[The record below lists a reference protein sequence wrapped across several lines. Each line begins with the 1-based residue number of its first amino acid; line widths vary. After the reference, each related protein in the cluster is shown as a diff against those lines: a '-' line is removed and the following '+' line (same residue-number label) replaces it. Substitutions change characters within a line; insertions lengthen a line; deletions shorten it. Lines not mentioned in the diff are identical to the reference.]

1 MIHDRNLTSV
11 TAGMGSF
18 MKQMLTAKQS
28 IWEQVTGMI
37 YDNISE
43 LIGRTPLVR
52 LHMDNPE
59 IKAELL
65 AKVEFFNPGG
75 SIKDRVGA
83 YMLLDAEKNGKI
95 EPGATIIEP
104 TSGNTGVGLALMA
117 AVKHYNMILT
127 MPENMSQERQSLLK
141 AYGAKIVLTPAADG
155 MAGAIAKAKELLEE
169 IPGSYMCGQFDNP
182 ANPMAHYL
190 TTAQE
195 IYNDTEG
202 NVDIVVSAIGTG
214 GTITGI
220 ARGLKE
226 YNQQIQVIGVEP
238 LQSAVLNG
246 HPKGPHKIQGI
257 GAGFVPSILDLS
269 LIDEV
274 LMIDGDEAMAESRML
289 AKTQG
294 ILVGISSGAAV
305 LAAEKIA
312 SRPEN
317 AGKRIVVILPDTG
330 ERYLSTELFQE
341 TK

>member
-1 MIHDRNLTSV
+1 M
-11 TAGMGSF
+11 
-18 MKQMLTAKQS
+18 
-28 IWEQVTGMI
+28 MI
-37 YDNISE
+37 YDNIGQ

-52 LHMDNPE
+52 LHLNNPE

-65 AKVEFFNPGG
+65 AKVESFNPGG

-83 YMLLDAEKNGKI
+83 YMLLDAEEKGMI
-95 EPGATIIEP
+95 APGATIIEP

-117 AVKHYNMILT
+117 AVKGYKMILT
-127 MPENMSQERQSLLK
+127 MPENMSAERQSLLK
-141 AYGAKIVLTPAADG
+141 AYGAEIILTPAADG
-155 MAGAIAKAKELLEE
+155 MAGAIAKAEAMLRE
-169 IPGSYMCGQFDNP
+169 IPGSYMCGQFDNE

-195 IYNDTEG
+195 IYADTNG
-202 NVDIVVSAIGTG
+202 KVDIVVAAIGTG

-226 YNQQIQVIGVEP
+226 YHKDIQIIGVEP
-238 LQSAVLNG
+238 LQSAVING
-246 HPKGPHKIQGI
+246 RPKGAHKIQGI
-257 GAGFVPSILDLS
+257 GAGFIPSILDLS

-294 ILVGISSGAAV
+294 ILCGISAGAAL
-305 LAAEKIA
+305 LAAEQVG

-317 AGKRIVVILPDTG
+317 EGKRIVVILPDTG
-330 ERYLSTELFQE
+330 ERYLSTELFRE
-341 TK
+341 SN

>member
-1 MIHDRNLTSV
+1 
-11 TAGMGSF
+11 
-18 MKQMLTAKQS
+18 
-28 IWEQVTGMI
+28 MI
-37 YDNISE
+37 YDNIGQ

-52 LHMDNPE
+52 LHLNNPE

-65 AKVEFFNPGG
+65 AKVESFNPGG

-83 YMLLDAEKNGKI
+83 YMLLDAEEKGMI
-95 EPGATIIEP
+95 APGATIIEP

-117 AVKHYNMILT
+117 AVKGYKMILT
-127 MPENMSQERQSLLK
+127 MPENMSAERQSLLK
-141 AYGAKIVLTPAADG
+141 AYGAEIILTPAADG
-155 MAGAIAKAKELLEE
+155 MAGAIAKAEAMLRE
-169 IPGSYMCGQFDNP
+169 IPGSYMCGQFDNE

-195 IYNDTEG
+195 IYADTNG
-202 NVDIVVSAIGTG
+202 KVDIVVAAIGTG

-226 YNQQIQVIGVEP
+226 YHKDIQIIGVEP
-238 LQSAVLNG
+238 LQSAVING
-246 HPKGPHKIQGI
+246 RPKGAHKIQGI
-257 GAGFVPSILDLS
+257 GAGFIPSILDLS

-294 ILVGISSGAAV
+294 ILCGISAGAAL
-305 LAAEKIA
+305 LAAEQVG

-317 AGKRIVVILPDTG
+317 EGKRIVVILPDTG
-330 ERYLSTELFQE
+330 ERYLSTELFRE
-341 TK
+341 SN

>member
-1 MIHDRNLTSV
+1 
-11 TAGMGSF
+11 
-18 MKQMLTAKQS
+18 
-28 IWEQVTGMI
+28 MI
-37 YDNISE
+37 YDNIGQ

-52 LHMDNPE
+52 LHLNNPE

-65 AKVEFFNPGG
+65 AKVESFNPGG

-83 YMLLDAEKNGKI
+83 YMLLDAEEKGMI
-95 EPGATIIEP
+95 APGATIIEP

-117 AVKHYNMILT
+117 AVKGYKMILT
-127 MPENMSQERQSLLK
+127 MPENMSAERQSLLK
-141 AYGAKIVLTPAADG
+141 AYGAEIILTP
-155 MAGAIAKAKELLEE
+155 GAIAKAEAMLRE
-169 IPGSYMCGQFDNP
+169 IPGSYMCGQFDNE

-195 IYNDTEG
+195 IYADTDG
-202 NVDIVVSAIGTG
+202 KVDIVVAAIGTG

-226 YNQQIQVIGVEP
+226 YHKDIQIIGVEP
-238 LQSAVLNG
+238 LQSAVING
-246 HPKGPHKIQGI
+246 RPKGAHKIQGI
-257 GAGFVPSILDLS
+257 GAGFIPSILDLS

-294 ILVGISSGAAV
+294 ILCGISAGAAL
-305 LAAEKIA
+305 LAAEQVG

-317 AGKRIVVILPDTG
+317 EGKRIVVILPDTG
-330 ERYLSTELFQE
+330 ERYLSTELFRE
-341 TK
+341 SN

>member
-1 MIHDRNLTSV
+1 
-11 TAGMGSF
+11 
-18 MKQMLTAKQS
+18 
-28 IWEQVTGMI
+28 MI
-37 YDNISE
+37 YDNIGQ

-52 LHMDNPE
+52 LHLANPD
-59 IKAELL
+59 IKADVL

-83 YMLLDAEKNGKI
+83 YMLQDAEENGKI
-95 EPGATIIEP
+95 APGATIIEP

-117 AVKHYNMILT
+117 AVKGYHMILT

-141 AYGAKIVLTPAADG
+141 AYGAQIVLTPASDG
-155 MAGAIAKAKELLEE
+155 MPGAIAKARELLQE

-202 NVDIVVSAIGTG
+202 KVDIVVSAIGTG

-226 YNQQIQVIGVEP
+226 YNKDIQMIGVEP

-257 GAGFVPSILDLS
+257 GAGFIPSILDLD
-269 LIDEV
+269 LVDEV

-289 AKTQG
+289 ARTQG
-294 ILVGISSGAAV
+294 ILVGISAGAAV
-305 LAAEKIA
+305 LAAEQIA

-317 AGKRIVVILPDTG
+317 AGKCIVVILPDTG
-330 ERYLSTELFQE
+330 ERYLSTELFRE
-341 TK
+341 TD

>member
-1 MIHDRNLTSV
+1 
-11 TAGMGSF
+11 
-18 MKQMLTAKQS
+18 
-28 IWEQVTGMI
+28 MI
-37 YDNISE
+37 YDNIGQ

-52 LHMDNPE
+52 LHLNNPE

-65 AKVEFFNPGG
+65 AKVESFNPGG

-83 YMLLDAEKNGKI
+83 YMLLDAEEKGMI
-95 EPGATIIEP
+95 APGATIIEP

-117 AVKHYNMILT
+117 AVKGYKMILT
-127 MPENMSQERQSLLK
+127 MPENMSAERQSLLK
-141 AYGAKIVLTPAADG
+141 AYGAEIILTPAADG
-155 MAGAIAKAKELLEE
+155 MAGAIAKAEAMFRE
-169 IPGSYMCGQFDNP
+169 IPGSYMCGQFDNE

-195 IYNDTEG
+195 IYADTDG
-202 NVDIVVSAIGTG
+202 KVDIVVAAIGTG

-226 YNQQIQVIGVEP
+226 YRKDIQIIGVEP
-238 LQSAVLNG
+238 LQSAVING
-246 HPKGPHKIQGI
+246 RPKGAHKIQGI
-257 GAGFVPSILDLS
+257 GAGFIPSILDLS

-294 ILVGISSGAAV
+294 ILCGISAGAAL
-305 LAAEKIA
+305 LAAEQVG

-317 AGKRIVVILPDTG
+317 EGKRIVVILPDTG
-330 ERYLSTELFQE
+330 ERYLSTELFRE
-341 TK
+341 SN

>member
-1 MIHDRNLTSV
+1 
-11 TAGMGSF
+11 
-18 MKQMLTAKQS
+18 
-28 IWEQVTGMI
+28 MI
-37 YDNISE
+37 YDNIGQ

-52 LHMDNPE
+52 LHLNNPE

-65 AKVEFFNPGG
+65 AKVESFNPGG

-83 YMLLDAEKNGKI
+83 YMLLDAEEKGMI
-95 EPGATIIEP
+95 APGATIIEP

-117 AVKHYNMILT
+117 AVKGYKMILT
-127 MPENMSQERQSLLK
+127 MPENMSAERQSLLK
-141 AYGAKIVLTPAADG
+141 AYGAEIILTPAADG
-155 MAGAIAKAKELLEE
+155 MAGAIAKAEAMLRE
-169 IPGSYMCGQFDNP
+169 IPSSYMCGQFDNE

-195 IYNDTEG
+195 IYADTDG
-202 NVDIVVSAIGTG
+202 KVDIVVAAIGTG

-226 YNQQIQVIGVEP
+226 YHKDIQIIGVEP
-238 LQSAVLNG
+238 LQSAVING
-246 HPKGPHKIQGI
+246 RPKGAHKIQGI
-257 GAGFVPSILDLS
+257 GAGFIPSILDLS

-294 ILVGISSGAAV
+294 ILCGISAGAAL
-305 LAAEKIA
+305 LAAEQVG

-317 AGKRIVVILPDTG
+317 EGKRIVVILPDTG
-330 ERYLSTELFQE
+330 ERYLSTELFRE
-341 TK
+341 SN

>member
-1 MIHDRNLTSV
+1 
-11 TAGMGSF
+11 
-18 MKQMLTAKQS
+18 
-28 IWEQVTGMI
+28 MI
-37 YDNISE
+37 YDNIGQ

-52 LHMDNPE
+52 LHLANPD
-59 IKAELL
+59 IKADVL

-83 YMLLDAEKNGKI
+83 YMLQDAEEKGKI
-95 EPGATIIEP
+95 APGATIIEP

-117 AVKHYNMILT
+117 AVKGYHMILT

-141 AYGAKIVLTPAADG
+141 AYGAQIVLTPAADG
-155 MAGAIAKAKELLEE
+155 MPGAIAKAKELLQE

-202 NVDIVVSAIGTG
+202 KVDIVVSAIGTG

-226 YNQQIQVIGVEP
+226 YNKDIQMIGVEP

-257 GAGFVPSILDLS
+257 GAGFIPSILDLS
-269 LIDEV
+269 LVDEV

-289 AKTQG
+289 ARTQG
-294 ILVGISSGAAV
+294 ILVGISAGAAV
-305 LAAEKIA
+305 LAAEQIA

-317 AGKRIVVILPDTG
+317 AGKCIVVILPDTG
-330 ERYLSTELFQE
+330 ERYLSTELFRE
-341 TK
+341 TD

>member
-1 MIHDRNLTSV
+1 
-11 TAGMGSF
+11 
-18 MKQMLTAKQS
+18 
-28 IWEQVTGMI
+28 MI
-37 YDNISE
+37 YDNIGQ

-52 LHMDNPE
+52 LHLANPD
-59 IKAELL
+59 IKADVL

-83 YMLLDAEKNGKI
+83 YMLQDAEEKGKI
-95 EPGATIIEP
+95 APGATIIEP

-117 AVKHYNMILT
+117 AVKGYHMILT

-141 AYGAKIVLTPAADG
+141 AYGAQIVLTPASDG
-155 MAGAIAKAKELLEE
+155 MPGAIAKARELLQE

-202 NVDIVVSAIGTG
+202 KVDIVVSAIGTG

-220 ARGLKE
+220 ARGLKK
-226 YNQQIQVIGVEP
+226 YNKDIQMIGVEP

-246 HPKGPHKIQGI
+246 HPKGPHTIQGI
-257 GAGFVPSILDLS
+257 GAGFIPSILDLD
-269 LIDEV
+269 LVDEV

-289 AKTQG
+289 ARTQG
-294 ILVGISSGAAV
+294 ILVGISAGAAV
-305 LAAEKIA
+305 LAAEQIA

-317 AGKRIVVILPDTG
+317 AGKCIVVILPDTG
-330 ERYLSTELFQE
+330 ERYLSTELFRE
-341 TK
+341 TN